1 MEDSSIIKIKCPH
14 CGVSLK
20 INGQIPGL
28 EQKSIT
34 CPVCKEKSPFT
45 AYKRVREEAEPGTQ
59 YGGSERTQY
68 GGETPTELNVSKN
81 TRLGRLSTL
90 MASAESYPLQKGRNV
105 VGRKAEGS
113 TATIQ
118 VVSSNRLSREH
129 LVIEVKEV
137 PAKGLVHYASLYKER
152 CNATFVNDVRLE
164 FGDCVILRHG
174 DLLRLPDTV
183 LRFDIHDE
191 PHTT

>member
-1 MEDSSIIKIKCPH
+1 MEESIIKIKCPH
-14 CGVSLK
+14 CGVTLK
-20 INGQIPGL
+20 LNSNIPGL

-45 AYKRVREEAEPGTQ
+45 AYKHVREEAEPGTQ

-68 GGETPTELNVSKN
+68 GGEGPTHYGGTKN
-81 TRLGRLSTL
+81 TQLGYLLTL
-90 MASAESYPLQKGRNV
+90 TAAAERYPLQMGRNV

-113 TATIQ
+113 SATVQ

-129 LVIEVKEV
+129 LVIEAKEV
-137 PAKGLVHYASLYKER
+137 PGKGLVHYASLYKER

-164 FGDCVILRHG
+164 FGDCVILRSG

-183 LRFDIHDE
+183 LRFEINDE
-191 PHTT
+191 PHTGL